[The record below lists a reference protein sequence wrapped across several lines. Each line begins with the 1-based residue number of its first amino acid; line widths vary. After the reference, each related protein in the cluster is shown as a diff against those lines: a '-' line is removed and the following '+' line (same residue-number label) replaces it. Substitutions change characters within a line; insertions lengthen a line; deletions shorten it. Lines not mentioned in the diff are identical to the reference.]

1 MHFKISDAALFLSLV
16 LYPIIFLK
24 CYSEARFKTH
34 LVAHLVECLLKVNT
48 SRWLLLGLIGGP
60 LRTGP
65 EHCGPPLWCLVL
77 SPMRI
82 IFLQNLP
89 NFQVWH
95 QNIWNA
101 SEISLVLLLRLKLQI
116 RQSLCFTHR
125 FYSGLLS
132 LSLLFFFFFLKGK
145 EGRKEGRWLNPSIL
159 IIKTVILWEKSK
171 CVRACVWGCFSFY
184 FDSCNPNIEL

>member
-16 LYPIIFLK
+16 LYPIIYLK

-132 LSLLFFFFFLKGK
+132 LSLLFFFFFFLKGRK
-145 EGRKEGRWLNPSIL
+145 EGRKEGDLTQVFWLSKL
-159 IIKTVILWEKSK
+159 SFYEKK
-171 CVRACVWGCFSFY
+171 VNVCVRVCGGVFLFTL
-184 FDSCNPNIEL
+184 ILVIQI